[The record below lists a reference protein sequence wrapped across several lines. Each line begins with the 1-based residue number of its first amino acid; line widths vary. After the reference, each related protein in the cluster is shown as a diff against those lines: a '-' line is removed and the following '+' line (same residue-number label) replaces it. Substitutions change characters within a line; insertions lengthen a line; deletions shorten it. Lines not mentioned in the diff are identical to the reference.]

1 MQYPEGKILVFCK
14 APEPGKVKTRLQE
27 VLPPQQCAELHTRL
41 ARHTLQIAVESKVAA
56 VELWCAED
64 IEHPFFQDCAQ
75 RYGIAL
81 RRQQGTDLGAR
92 MARALRN
99 ALESSA
105 FAIII
110 GTDCPALGSDYL
122 GRAAAFLTRA
132 ERENN
137 TPRVVIGP
145 ATDGGYVLF
154 GGDRPLDS
162 AFENIE
168 WGGGEVL
175 RQTRVRLQ
183 DLRASWKELEPLP
196 DIDRPE
202 DLKHLPAKLND
213 Q

>member
-1 MQYPEGKILVFCK
+1 M
-14 APEPGKVKTRLQE
+14 KTRLRGA
-27 VLPPQQCAELHTRL
+27 LSPQQCAELHARL
-41 ARHTLQIAVESKVAA
+41 ARHTLRTAIESRVAQ

-64 IEHPFFQDCAQ
+64 IEHPFFQQCAQ

-81 RRQQGTDLGAR
+81 QRQQGADLGVR

-110 GTDCPALGSDYL
+110 GTDCPALGNGHL
-122 GRAAAFLTRA
+122 GRAAAFLRGA
-132 ERENN
+132 AGGSNA
-137 TPRVVIGP
+137 PRVVIGP
-145 ATDGGYVLF
+145 ATDGGYVLL
-154 GGDRPLDS
+154 GADSPLDR
-162 AFENIE
+162 AFENVE
-168 WGGGEVL
+168 WGGSQVL
-175 RQTRVRLQ
+175 RQTRTRLQ
-183 DLRASWKELEPLP
+183 GLRASWKELEPLP